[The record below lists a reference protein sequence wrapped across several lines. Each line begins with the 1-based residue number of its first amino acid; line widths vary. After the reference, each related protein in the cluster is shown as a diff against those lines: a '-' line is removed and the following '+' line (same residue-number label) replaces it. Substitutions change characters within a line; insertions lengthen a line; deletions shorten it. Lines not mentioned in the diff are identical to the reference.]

1 MQKWKRQGHIQD
13 SQQLWRVAKNTLG
26 WTKREGIR
34 QIDVNGEPVIKN
46 EEIAENFNEFFVT
59 KIVKINENIPET
71 RKDLTDYTKEY
82 ISPFSDSI
90 PKFKLKRFN
99 NKAIRKVINGLKN
112 SNSTSYDDIST
123 SSIKIMANP

>member
-34 QIDVNGEPVIKN
+34 QIDVNGEPVNKN

-59 KIVKINENIPET
+59 KIVKSTKTSLKPEKIRQIT
-71 RKDLTDYTKEY
+71 PKNTSALLVTA
-82 ISPFSDSI
+82 SP
-90 PKFKLKRFN
+90 
-99 NKAIRKVINGLKN
+99 
-112 SNSTSYDDIST
+112 
-123 SSIKIMANP
+123 SSS